1 MSIYFIFLPKWQI
14 LAKFEFLRCNLIP
27 FNGSDTKKVN
37 DKRHQPFEIE
47 TFFVKFE
54 RFIETSY
61 LEGENCFGKNALEVG
76 WSQVATR

>member
-1 MSIYFIFLPKWQI
+1 MSQCCHINLYDLFG
-14 LAKFEFLRCNLIP
+14 EF